1 MAQIHGTRLQYW
13 RSGFTML
20 EMAEEIDKR
29 FKYVGN
35 AVYIQEM
42 AQVFEKQLN
51 YVVGNDLDL
60 CEMTQICGEM
70 T

>member
-1 MAQIHGTRLQYW
+1 M

-20 EMAEEIDKR
+20 EMSKEFDKR

-35 AVYIQEM
+35 DAYIWEM
-42 AQVFEKQLN
+42 AQVLEKWIN
-51 YVVGNDLDL
+51 YVVNDLDL
-60 CEMTQICGEM
+60 YEMAQICGEM